1 MKGGII
7 MFNVSDSIMQMI
19 FITIDEKETE
29 TANKPELTE
38 REYIETACTGC
49 HSGCVGSCLNA
60 CSGSGKGS
68 TGTGW

>member
-1 MKGGII
+1 
-7 MFNVSDSIMQMI
+7 MFKVAEDLMQMI

-29 TANKPELTE
+29 NVNEPEFTE
-38 REYIETACTGC
+38 REYVETACTGC
-49 HSGCVGSCLNA
+49 YSGCVGSCLNV

>member
-1 MKGGII
+1 
-7 MFNVSDSIMQMI
+7 MFKVAEDLMQMI

-29 TANKPELTE
+29 NVNETE
-38 REYIETACTGC
+38 FTGC
-49 HSGCVGSCLNA
+49 YSGCVGSCLNV